1 MQINNVMNAIKGLFY
16 IFIASI
22 TLSSCLSG
30 NEDIEDSASGTKGTV
45 TSSDGTT
52 VPTTENDASANYGY
66 DEVCTSTTDDNIS
79 N

>member
-1 MQINNVMNAIKGLFY
+1 M
-16 IFIASI
+16 
-22 TLSSCLSG
+22 SG

-52 VPTTENDASANYGY
+52 VATTENDASANYGY